1 MPILRLLAAVS
12 ILGALSPQ
20 PVQQTFNRQLRT
32 ANGTLPARLK
42 LRWKYKTGG
51 PVVSSAA
58 VSGDRL
64 FIGSGDKN
72 VYALSLRDGKKL
84 WAYTTKDTVD
94 ATPLVVGSSVVS

>member
-1 MPILRLLAAVS
+1 MFTARLILVLAALLPAQTPRAKTPAAPRPSVP
-12 ILGALSPQ
+12 A
-20 PVQQTFNRQLRT
+20 QTFNRQLRT
-32 ANGTLPARLK
+32 SSDTLPARLK

-72 VYALSLRDGKKL
+72 IYALGLRDGKKL
-84 WAYTTKDTVD
+84 WAYKTKDTV
-94 ATPLVVGSSVVS
+94 